1 MKKLDTIGTILFDY
15 MISVVLL
22 NLAALLILPLIPLWI
37 GYQKYV
43 ETDLHSRNLRLIFAN
58 IKENIKI
65 ISQLTLFLVILFGF
79 VTLNLMW
86 LKTDFVIL
94 DILIKVISYI
104 VLWIGLTT
112 LIFSPTIITN
122 MHVTFKELIYNSL
135 MLIFG
140 GIINYLIAFAL
151 LITFLYLSVQSIF
164 VLIFGIPF
172 VIYMIARLSNI
183 NLYSLKEKMK

>member
-1 MKKLDTIGTILFDY
+1 

-22 NLAALLILPLIPLWI
+22 NLATLLILPFIPLWI
-37 GYQKYV
+37 GYQKYA
-43 ETDLHSRNLRLIFAN
+43 ETDLHSRSLRLIFIN

-79 VTLNLMW
+79 VAVNLMW
-86 LKTDFVIL
+86 LKTDYAIL

-104 VLWIGLTT
+104 VLWIGLTIF
-112 LIFSPTIITN
+112 IFSPSIITN
-122 MHVTFKELIYNSL
+122 MHVTLKELIYNSL

-140 GIINYLIAFAL
+140 GIINYVIALAL
-151 LITFLYLSVQSIF
+151 LLTFLYLSVQSIF

-183 NLYSLKEKMK
+183 NLNSLKEKMK